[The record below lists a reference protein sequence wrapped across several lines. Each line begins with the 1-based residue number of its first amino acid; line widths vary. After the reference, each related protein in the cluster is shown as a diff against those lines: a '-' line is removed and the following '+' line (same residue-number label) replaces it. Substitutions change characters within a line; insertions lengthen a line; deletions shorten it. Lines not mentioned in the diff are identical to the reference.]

1 MTPVLG
7 QRLRAE
13 RAFERLYQRHVG
25 DVYRYSLAILRNP
38 SDAEDVTQTTFLNAY
53 RAYRSGER
61 PDSPRAW
68 LIAIAHNVCRQRFRT
83 ASRRVQEVAYED
95 TVAEASVPDPEAP
108 SAEEIQRAL
117 GQLAFN
123 QRAALVMREL
133 EGRSYAE
140 IAELLEVST
149 SAVETLLFRA
159 RRALREQLEGSIS
172 CAEAEVAISKQ
183 LDRKLSRAER
193 GTLRAHLR
201 ECAECATLARK
212 QRAQRSA
219 IRALGVLP
227 LPSSLAVW
235 GGGTAATGTAIGGSV
250 ALKAAAV
257 VAAGTVAVGVGR
269 EAATRIPV
277 VSERAEPAA
286 ASAEPRPAPPH
297 VLARRPRGLAAGRGA
312 RSGAA
317 GRDREREREA
327 EREGDVRAAGSRGV
341 LRARGAEAEDDEA
354 AELPGRRREG
364 QGEVRARPG
373 LEAAGHGRRGQS
385 KPKQKP
391 KATHA
396 KPSKAKVVP
405 AKPPTASPRSPSRR
419 RSRAATTRAAA
430 ARADRVVPPP
440 VASAD
445 GNGGSGTMSI
455 VNRRNAIMGWAVWTV
470 GKQVMK
476 QKAKSAVDAR
486 AGRAGAATG
495 RRSRSARSPRPPRRR
510 CSSGVG
516 ARTAATPAS
525 PWGRVARVTGQGTQR
540 LLRAALSE
548 LQPYEP
554 GKPVEEVQRELG
566 LERVVK
572 LASNEGPFGPFPR
585 ALEANAAVAGELNR
599 YPDGGA
605 YRLRTALAERH
616 GVAFEEVALGA
627 GADGVIDCVT
637 QATLDP
643 GDELV
648 CCWPSFPSY
657 VIYSRRLAATPVLV
671 PLRDAA
677 LRPGRDPRRRSRR
690 GRSSSASRTR
700 TTRPAPRTAA
710 TSCCGSSTAS
720 PSTC

>member
-1 MTPVLG
+1 MLG

-140 IAELLEVST
+140 IAELLDVST

-269 EAATRIPV
+269 EAATRIPEL
-277 VSERAEPAA
+277 SGRAEPAA
-286 ASAEPRPAPPH
+286 ASAEPRSAAARLTLVREASRQISAPAAARPVASGKSTTKTNGKATSAPPAH
-297 VLARRPRGLAAGRGA
+297 AASYERAGPKPKTTKQPNARAVAAKAKATSTRGPTWKQNGTT
-312 RSGAA
+312 GAA
-317 GRDREREREA
+317 K
-327 EREGDVRAAGSRGV
+327 
-341 LRARGAEAEDDEA
+341 
-354 AELPGRRREG
+354 
-364 QGEVRARPG
+364 
-373 LEAAGHGRRGQS
+373 S

-391 KATHA
+391 KAARA
-396 KPSKAKVVP
+396 KPKVKIVP
-405 AKPPTASPRSPSRR
+405 TKPPTAGPKKPKPPS
-419 RSRAATTRAAA
+419 
-430 ARADRVVPPP
+430 
-440 VASAD
+440 
-445 GNGGSGTMSI
+445 
-455 VNRRNAIMGWAVWTV
+455 
-470 GKQVMK
+470 
-476 QKAKSAVDAR
+476 
-486 AGRAGAATG
+486 
-495 RRSRSARSPRPPRRR
+495 
-510 CSSGVG
+510 
-516 ARTAATPAS
+516 
-525 PWGRVARVTGQGTQR
+525 
-540 LLRAALSE
+540 
-548 LQPYEP
+548 EP
-554 GKPVEEVQRELG
+554 GGNDK
-566 LERVVK
+566 
-572 LASNEGPFGPFPR
+572 
-585 ALEANAAVAGELNR
+585 
-599 YPDGGA
+599 GG
-605 YRLRTALAERH
+605 
-616 GVAFEEVALGA
+616 GGK
-627 GADGVIDCVT
+627 G
-637 QATLDP
+637 
-643 GDELV
+643 
-648 CCWPSFPSY
+648 
-657 VIYSRRLAATPVLV
+657 
-671 PLRDAA
+671 
-677 LRPGRDPRRRSRR
+677 
-690 GRSSSASRTR
+690 
-700 TTRPAPRTAA
+700 
-710 TSCCGSSTAS
+710 
-720 PSTC
+720 